1 MEEFYVGIDVSK
13 ARLDV
18 HVHPTGEVFD
28 VANDET
34 GVEALVSRLQAV
46 SPALIVLEATG
57 RQEVLAAAGLWAAG
71 LPVAIVNAAQVK
83 SFALAL
89 NRRAKTDALDAEA
102 IARFAEAVK
111 PAIRPLPDAQ
121 TAALEAL
128 VTRRRQV
135 LRMRVSEQQRLQQ
148 TTDKLMRQSIK
159 RMIEALTLEL
169 ERLDGEIDKTIRASP
184 VWRVREDLMASVP
197 GVGKLT
203 ARTLMAEMPELGSL
217 SPKAAA
223 SLAGL
228 APFTRQSGQWKGRSF
243 TGGGRAGVRTALFMA
258 ALSAKKHN
266 PPLAETYNRM
276 LAAGKPKMVALI
288 AVARRLLTILNAIVR
303 DQKPWQIA

>member
-1 MEEFYVGIDVSK
+1 MEDFYVGIDVSK

-28 VANDET
+28 VTNDEA
-34 GVEALVSRLQAV
+34 GVAALVSRLQVVA
-46 SPALIVLEATG
+46 PALVVLEATG
-57 RQEVLAAAGLWAAG
+57 RQEVLAAAGLWSGG

-89 NRRAKTDALDAEA
+89 NRRAKTDALDAQV

-111 PAIRPLPDAQ
+111 PAIRPLPDAE

-135 LRMRVSEQQRLQQ
+135 LRMRVGEQQRLQQ
-148 TTDKLMRQSIK
+148 TTDRPMRQSIK

-169 ERLDGEIDKTIRASP
+169 ERLDEEIDKTIRASP
-184 VWRVREDLMASVP
+184 IWQVREDLMASVP

-217 SPKAAA
+217 SPKAVA

-228 APFTRQSGQWKGRSF
+228 APFTRQSGQWKGKSF
-243 TGGGRAGVRTALFMA
+243 TGGGRAHVRAALFMA
-258 ALSAKKHN
+258 ALSAARYN
-266 PPLAETYNRM
+266 PTLAKTYKRM
-276 LAAGKPKMVALI
+276 LDDGKPKMVAII

-303 DQKPWQIA
+303 DQKPWQPA